1 MSAFLGPTSVLVL
14 KMFGLEGQKA
24 LSRKQ
29 SLIKFK
35 QQNADLLSYSVEDL
49 RERIPA
55 IALINPFATRL
66 VKHTFPNMKKLFSY
80 NLTKNN
86 LIIRFFR
93 LSYVK
98 MEQGKS
104 VSKSKLLTKAYLLP

>member
-66 VKHTFPNMKKLFSY
+66 VKKRDFSQICEKLS
-80 NLTKNN
+80 
-86 LIIRFFR
+86 FFF
-93 LSYVK
+93 L
-98 MEQGKS
+98 G
-104 VSKSKLLTKAYLLP
+104 YLM

>member
-1 MSAFLGPTSVLVL
+1 
-14 KMFGLEGQKA
+14 MFGLEGQKA

-66 VKHTFPNMKKLFSY
+66 V
-80 NLTKNN
+80 
-86 LIIRFFR
+86 
-93 LSYVK
+93 
-98 MEQGKS
+98 
-104 VSKSKLLTKAYLLP
+104 

>member
-1 MSAFLGPTSVLVL
+1 MCQPFLGLPSISVS

-24 LSRKQ
+24 LTRKQ

-66 VKHTFPNMKKLFSY
+66 VKN
-80 NLTKNN
+80 KNCVFIYKT
-86 LIIRFFR
+86 LHF
-93 LSYVK
+93 
-98 MEQGKS
+98 
-104 VSKSKLLTKAYLLP
+104 